1 MMKNF
6 CMILL
11 LIGNQ
16 FIVFPQVDSTNK
28 LIKYHSEFKFIEGF
42 YLNFDQV
49 KNNNPIP
56 KSRIIS
62 TTDYDDPD
70 FFDKVLSKDKIY
82 YFDNIG
88 NKNELAMA
96 NIWGYSR
103 NGALFIKIED
113 GFFRITLIGSIC
125 HFVATH
131 TTYSNAYASP
141 YYYNPYD
148 PFMNGTSANSNTE
161 MKQYI
166 LDFATGR
173 VLDYSVQG
181 MEVLLMGD
189 PGLHDEYMLLSKKK
203 KKQMMFVY
211 IRKFNE
217 RNPLYFPKNFN

>member
-1 MMKNF
+1 
-6 CMILL
+6 
-11 LIGNQ
+11 
-16 FIVFPQVDSTNK
+16 
-28 LIKYHSEFKFIEGF
+28 
-42 YLNFDQV
+42 V
-49 KNNNPIP
+49 KSNSPIP

-62 TTDYDDPD
+62 TIDYDDPD
-70 FFDKVLSKDKIY
+70 FFDKVLTKNKIF

-88 NKNELAMA
+88 NKNELASG

-103 NGALFIKIED
+103 NGGIFIKIED
-113 GFFRITLIGSIC
+113 GFYRITLIGSIC

-131 TTYSNAYASP
+131 TTYSSAYSP

-148 PFMNGTSANSNTE
+148 PFMTSPANSNTE

-173 VLDYSVQG
+173 VLDYSLEG
-181 MEVLLMGD
+181 IEVLLMGD
-189 PGLHDEYMLLSKKK
+189 PGLHDEYMMLNKKK

-217 RNPLYFPKNFN
+217 RNPLYFPKNLN